1 MGTGRLNM
9 KRSTCS
15 AVAEQRR
22 GSSNFATRVCL
33 CLTVFLV
40 LGAVSASAQSSAVPP
55 TTAVQILGVSPTT
68 PTPSNP
74 PTAPVGGI
82 ILYGSKISPITLQ
95 PVRHLWI
102 GDSNFGM
109 CRVDP
114 DIDAANAA
122 MAAAPA
128 GSPSPFNVNIET
140 CPFKLNGLS
149 VTGGPMAFDPNTNK
163 IYLTDEQTNAEAILR
178 IGYLPTGDSG
188 DGALDFNSI
197 FSMTGNITGS
207 RLSGGT
213 TGCPFPN
220 DSTSGGTASP
230 LGRPNAATLGPDG
243 NLYVGFKKTGGIIRI
258 NNPATAD
265 TTGFGTCDDFVQLV
279 AATPTRGG
287 GNGMAFVG
295 SDLWGADAGGPFVI
309 RNAATTCQALS
320 QIAPQTPTCPAVRAN
335 NGAFAALAP
344 TQVYSDQ
351 TYPYLN
357 GNNLYFGNATDDMWV
372 GNISGGGTIVENP
385 FEPAGIFVLNGNP
398 VVNIN
403 GVTAD
408 MTDPA
413 NVVFYSGD
421 DPSGAAL
428 LGQGRW
434 WQVLQNPPAKADK
447 APQPTVVR
455 ASAVGN
461 TITISWSPAQ
471 SGQQITSYTVHA
483 STVPVG
489 VVVPDQTVVPAA
501 GGSFP
506 PNFLVLSGLANGVYA
521 FRVTANNAFGNNG
534 PSNPSNNVSLPNV
547 VPPLIPTNVTAT
559 AGDTV
564 AFVNFVAPPNAATQG
579 ITGYQITSQP
589 AGGVSPVLAATAT
602 SGTVTGLTDGTTYTF
617 TVHAINAGGNG
628 MESTPSNPVTPAA
641 KPSVTI
647 SLTGPV
653 SEPTVPVQAT
663 FTSTLTNNTATDVTA
678 TTFTFVLSQASPDGA
693 NILTATTGLGT
704 CTAGGPGVTTI
715 SCSIGTLA
723 AGAAVNVSIIVQI
736 VSNSVTGAASYTAT
750 DINLNTV
757 SGTSSFT
764 IATPTAPPVGGAG
777 PTVAIPVTA
786 SSAKP
791 QMNRATATTH
801 TFGVSNT
808 TSTVVSGVSFTISE
822 PAQFVIGT
830 ITAIS
835 SQPALGTPTCGA
847 PSPGVLNGISVNNIV
862 CTIANLGGNLK
873 GGGKLTA
880 PQSITVTVG
889 ITAPN
894 VAMSATVQG
903 ALVFNG
909 IDSLNPVASFTQIVK

>member
-55 TTAVQILGVSPTT
+55 TTAVQILGVSATT

-74 PTAPVGGI
+74 PTAAVGGI

-309 RNAATTCQALS
+309 RNVATTCQALS

-434 WQVLQNPPAKADK
+434 WQVFQNPPAKADK

-564 AFVNFVAPPNAATQG
+564 AFLNFVAPPNAATQG

>member
-309 RNAATTCQALS
+309 RNVATTCQALS

-398 VVNIN
+398 VVNVN

-413 NVVFYSGD
+413 NVVMYSGD

-434 WQVLQNPPAKADK
+434 WQVFQNPPAKADK

>member
-309 RNAATTCQALS
+309 RNVATTCQALS

-434 WQVLQNPPAKADK
+434 WQVFQNPPAKADK

>member
-22 GSSNFATRVCL
+22 GSSNFAARVCL
-33 CLTVFLV
+33 CLTVFLA

-55 TTAVQILGVSPTT
+55 TTAIQILGVSPTT

-82 ILYGSKISPITLQ
+82 ILYGSNISPITLQ

-114 DIDAANAA
+114 DIDTANAA

-128 GSPSPFNVNIET
+128 GSPSPFNVNIES

-188 DGALDFNSI
+188 EGALDFNSI

-207 RLSGGT
+207 RLAGGT

-220 DSTSGGTASP
+220 DSTTGGTAAP
-230 LGRPNAATLGPDG
+230 LGRPNAATLAPDG
-243 NLYVGFKKTGGIIRI
+243 NLYVGFKKSGGIIRI

-265 TTGFGTCDDFVQLV
+265 ATGFGTCNDFVQLV

-320 QIAPQTPTCPAVRAN
+320 QVAPQTPTCPAVRAA

-372 GNISGGGTIVENP
+372 GNISGGGTIVKNP
-385 FEPAGIFVLNGNP
+385 FEPAGVFALNGIA

-403 GVTAD
+403 GVTTD

-434 WQVLQNPPAKADK
+434 WQVFQNAPKADK
-447 APQPTVVR
+447 PPQPTVVR

-471 SGQQITSYTVHA
+471 SGQLVTSYTVHA

-501 GGSFP
+501 GGTFP
-506 PNFLVLSGLANGVYA
+506 PNFLVISGLPNGIYA
-521 FRVTANNAFGNNG
+521 FRVIANNAQGNNG
-534 PSNPSNNVSLPNV
+534 LSNASNNVTLPTI

-579 ITGYQITSQP
+579 ITGYQITSKP

-641 KPSVTI
+641 KPSVTV

-663 FTSTLTNNTATDVTA
+663 LTSTLTNNTATDVTA
-678 TTFTFVLSQASPDGA
+678 TTFTFVLSQAVPDGA

-715 SCSIGTLA
+715 SCSMGTLA
-723 AGAAVNVSIIVQI
+723 AGAAVNVSIVVQI
-736 VSNSVTGAASYTAT
+736 VSNSVTGTASFTAT

-757 SGTSSFT
+757 SGNSSFT
-764 IATPTAPPVGGAG
+764 IATPTPTPVGGPG
-777 PTVAIPVTA
+777 PTVAVAVTA

-791 QMNRATATTH
+791 QMNKATATTH

-822 PAQFVIGT
+822 PAPFVIGT

-835 SQPALGTPTCGA
+835 SQPALGTPTCA
-847 PSPGVLNGISVNNIV
+847 PPSPGVLNGISVNNIV
-862 CTIANLGGNLK
+862 CSIANLGGNLK
-873 GGGKLTA
+873 GGTPLTA

-894 VAMSATVQG
+894 VAMSGTVQG

-909 IDSLNPVASFTQIVK
+909 VDALNPVASFTQIVK

>member
-9 KRSTCS
+9 KRSNCS

-33 CLTVFLV
+33 CLTVILV
-40 LGAVSASAQSSAVPP
+40 LGAVSASAQSSALPP
-55 TTAVQILGVSPTT
+55 TTAIQILGVSPTT

-122 MAAAPA
+122 MALPPA

-140 CPFKLNGLS
+140 CPFKLNGIS
-149 VTGGPMAFDPNTNK
+149 VTGGPIAFDPNNNK

-178 IGYLPTGDSG
+178 IGYLPTGDNG

-207 RLSGGT
+207 RLTGGT

-220 DSTSGGTASP
+220 DSTAGGTAIP
-230 LGRPNAATLGPDG
+230 LGRPDAATLSPDG

-265 TTGFGTCDDFVQLV
+265 ATGFGTCDDFVQLV

-295 SDLWGADAGGPFVI
+295 SDLWGADPGGPFVI

-320 QIAPQTPTCPAVRAN
+320 QIAPQVPTCAAVRPG
-335 NGAFAALAP
+335 NGAFAALGP
-344 TQVYSDQ
+344 IQVYSDQ

-357 GNNLYFGNATDDMWV
+357 GNNLYFGDAKDDIWV
-372 GNISGGGTIVENP
+372 GNISGGGTILKDP
-385 FEPAGIFVLNGNP
+385 FEPAGVFILNGNP
-398 VVNIN
+398 VVNPN

-434 WQVLQNPPAKADK
+434 WQVFQNPPKADK
-447 APQPTVVR
+447 PPQPTVVR
-455 ASAVGN
+455 ASALGN

-471 SGQQITSYTVHA
+471 SGQPVTSYTVHA
-483 STVPVG
+483 STVPAG
-489 VVVPDQTVVPAA
+489 VVVADQLVVPP
-501 GGSFP
+501 GGGTFP
-506 PNFLVLSGLANGVYA
+506 PNFLVLSGLPNGTYA
-521 FRVTANNAFGNNG
+521 FRVIANNAQGNNG
-534 PSNPSNNVSLPNV
+534 LSNPSNNVTLPFV
-547 VPPLIPTNVTAT
+547 APPLIPTNVAAT

-564 AFVNFVAPPNAATQG
+564 AFINFVAPPNAATQG
-579 ITGYQITSQP
+579 ITGYQITSKP
-589 AGGVSPVLAATAT
+589 AGGVSPVLGAAAT

-628 MESTPSNPVTPAA
+628 MESTPSNPVTPAS
-641 KPSVTI
+641 KPSVTV

-678 TTFTFVLSQASPDGA
+678 TTYTFVLTQAAPDGA
-693 NILTATTGLGT
+693 NILGATTGLGT

-715 SCSIGTLA
+715 SCNIGTLA
-723 AGAAVNVSIIVQI
+723 SGASVNVSILVQI
-736 VSNSVTGAASYTAT
+736 VSNSVTGTASYSAT
-750 DINLNTV
+750 DVNLNTV
-757 SGTSSFT
+757 SGSSTFT
-764 IATPTAPPVGGAG
+764 IATPTPTPVGGPG
-777 PTVAIPVTA
+777 PTVAIAVTA

-791 QMNRATATTH
+791 QMNKGTTTTH

-808 TSTVVSGVSFTISE
+808 TSTVVTGVNFTISE
-822 PAQFVIGT
+822 PAALAIGT

-835 SQPALGTPTCGA
+835 SQPALGTPSCA
-847 PSPGVLNGISVNNIV
+847 PPSPGVLNGISVNNIV
-862 CTIANLGGNLK
+862 CTIASLGGNLK
-873 GGGKLTA
+873 GGTPLTA

-894 VAMSATVQG
+894 VAMSGAVQG

-909 IDSLNPVASFTQIVK
+909 VDSLNPVASFTQIVK

>member
-309 RNAATTCQALS
+309 RNVATTCQALS

-564 AFVNFVAPPNAATQG
+564 AFLNFVAPPNAATQG

>member
-40 LGAVSASAQSSAVPP
+40 LGAVSASAQSTAVPP
-55 TTAVQILGVSPTT
+55 TTAIQILGVSPTT
-68 PTPSNP
+68 PAPSNP

-82 ILYGSKISPITLQ
+82 ILYGSNISPITLQ
-95 PVRHLWI
+95 PVRHIWI

-114 DIDAANAA
+114 DIDTANAA

-149 VTGGPMAFDPNTNK
+149 VTGGPMAFDPTNNK
-163 IYLTDEQTNAEAILR
+163 VYLTDEQTNAEAILR

-188 DGALDFNSI
+188 EGALDFNSI

-207 RLSGGT
+207 RLAGGT

-220 DSTSGGTASP
+220 DSTTGATAIP
-230 LGRPNAATLGPDG
+230 LGRPNAAALGPDG

-265 TTGFGTCDDFVQLV
+265 ITGFGTCDDFIQLV

-287 GNGMAFVG
+287 GNGMAFIG
-295 SDLWGADAGGPFVI
+295 PDLWGADAGGPFVI
-309 RNAATTCQALS
+309 RNPATTCQALS

-335 NGAFAALAP
+335 NGAFAALVP
-344 TQVYSDQ
+344 TQVYGDQ
-351 TYPYLN
+351 TYPYQN

-372 GNISGGGTIVENP
+372 GNISGGGTIVKNP
-385 FEPAGIFVLNGNP
+385 FEPAAVFVLNGNP

-413 NVVFYSGD
+413 NVVMYSGD

-434 WQVLQNPPAKADK
+434 WQVFQNAPKADK
-447 APQPTVVR
+447 PPQPTVVR
-455 ASAVGN
+455 ATAVGN

-471 SGQQITSYTVHA
+471 SGQLVTSYTVHA
-483 STVPVG
+483 STLPVG
-489 VVVPDQTVVPAA
+489 VVLADQTVVPPA
-501 GGSFP
+501 GGTFP
-506 PNFLVLSGLANGVYA
+506 PNFLVLPGLPNGVYA
-521 FRVTANNAFGNNG
+521 FRVIANNAQGNNG
-534 PSNPSNNVSLPNV
+534 LSNASNNVTLPTI
-547 VPPLIPTNVTAT
+547 VPPGIPTNVTAT

-564 AFVNFVAPPNAATQG
+564 AFVNFVAPANSAPQG
-579 ITGYQITSQP
+579 ITGYQITSKP

-602 SGTVTGLTDGTTYTF
+602 SGSVTGLTDGTTYTF

-641 KPSVTI
+641 KPAVTI
-647 SLTGPV
+647 AVTGPV
-653 SEPTVPVQAT
+653 AETTVPVQAT
-663 FTSTLTNNTATDVTA
+663 FATKLTNNTATDVTA
-678 TTFTFVLSQASPDGA
+678 TTLTWVLSQAVPDGA
-693 NILTATTGLGT
+693 DIVTATISLGT

-715 SCSIGTLA
+715 SCNIGTLS
-723 AGAAVNVSIIVQI
+723 AGATVTVNVIVNI
-736 VSNSVTGAASYTAT
+736 VSNSVTGTAT
-750 DINLNTV
+750 FNGTDVALNPVT
-757 SGTSSFT
+757 GTSSFT
-764 IATPTAPPVGGAG
+764 IATPTAPPQNGPG
-777 PTVAIPVTA
+777 PTVAVPVTA

-791 QMNRATATTH
+791 QMNKLTSTTH

-808 TSTVVSGVSFTISE
+808 TSTVVSNVSLTISE
-822 PAQFVIGT
+822 PIQFTIGT
-830 ITAIS
+830 VTAIS
-835 SQPALGTPTCGA
+835 SQPALGTPTCAA
-847 PSPGVLNGISVNNIV
+847 PVPGVLNGITVNNIV

-873 GGGKLTA
+873 GGTPLTA

-894 VAMSATVQG
+894 VASTSTVQAAVG
-903 ALVFNG
+903 FNG
-909 IDSLNPVASFTQIVK
+909 VDGVNPIASFTQIVK